1 MDIVNGGI
9 GSRREGANS
18 MTRSREVDHE
28 QIVAMLRAAA
38 EEAGTTLRAFYEL
51 GSRDQ
56 LDNPR
61 LRDLW
66 LIWGDELDE
75 GDLTVPV

>member
-1 MDIVNGGI
+1 
-9 GSRREGANS
+9 
-18 MTRSREVDHE
+18 MTRSREVDHD

-38 EEAGTTLRAFYEL
+38 EEAGTTLQAFYAL
-51 GSRDQ
+51 GRRDQ

-75 GDLTVPV
+75 SDVVVSV